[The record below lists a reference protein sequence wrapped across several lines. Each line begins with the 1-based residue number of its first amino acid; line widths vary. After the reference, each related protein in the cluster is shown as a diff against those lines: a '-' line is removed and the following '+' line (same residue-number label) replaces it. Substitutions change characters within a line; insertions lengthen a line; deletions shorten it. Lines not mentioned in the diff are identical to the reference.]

1 MLKYRNHI
9 QNEEKTMSNRK
20 RRRKSL
26 RRMLSLACSKRTRLP
41 STYFHINAVEYSNA
55 LWYSANDGCYLGHLD
70 SSMMC
75 LVMQGIE
82 LFISF
87 WLDANEKRAL
97 TMRLIRTESDSEVN
111 KAKQALAFQI
121 GWNILNGERFHLMIF
136 FCSFRFL
143 SI

>member
-1 MLKYRNHI
+1 
-9 QNEEKTMSNRK
+9 
-20 RRRKSL
+20 
-26 RRMLSLACSKRTRLP
+26 
-41 STYFHINAVEYSNA
+41 
-55 LWYSANDGCYLGHLD
+55 
-70 SSMMC
+70 MMC